1 MKKGQMSDL
10 LEREDLDF
18 TLRYINII
26 SKDKEKFKEL
36 KQKYPTT
43 IYSKI
48 MLTLTHETYTESEA
62 KNIFENIIGHK
73 EKLNSKLN
81 RDVGL
86 IVAAMDYLYNIKNI
100 LDEPII
106 IEERKSDFIIETSVK
121 DDLTTLYLREPFEEF
136 LKKEFDNAKRNS
148 KKLSLMMID
157 IDDFKNINDT
167 FGHQTGDE
175 VLKELGKTINI
186 NIRKM
191 DLAARYGGEEF
202 IVVLP
207 NTDISRAKEVSNR
220 IKTQIADL
228 NFNRFHIT
236 VSIGLCTF
244 SSSYES
250 EQDMIAI
257 ADEALYHAKEKGKNR
272 VEVL

>member
-1 MKKGQMSDL
+1 MKKNQMSDL
-10 LEREDLDF
+10 LEREEIEF
-18 TLRYINII
+18 TLRYINVI
-26 SKDKEKFKEL
+26 SKDKEKFREL
-36 KQKYPTT
+36 KQKYPNS

-48 MLTLTHETYTESEA
+48 MLALTHETYIESEA

-73 EKLNSKLN
+73 ENLNSKLN

-86 IVAAMDYLYNIKNI
+86 IVSAMDYLYNIKNI
-100 LDEPII
+100 LEEPII
-106 IEERKSDFIIETSVK
+106 IEEKKSDYIVEASVR

-167 FGHQTGDE
+167 FGHQTGDD

-191 DLAARYGGEEF
+191 DFAARYGGEEF
-202 IVVLP
+202 VVVLP
-207 NTDISRAKEVSNR
+207 NTQTDKAKEVSDR
-220 IKTQIADL
+220 IKTEIAKL
-228 NFNRFHIT
+228 NFSKFQIT
-236 VSIGLCTF
+236 VSIGLCTY
-244 SSSYES
+244 SSSYEN
-250 EQDMIAI
+250 EQDMIAT
-257 ADEALYHAKEKGKNR
+257 ADEALYSAKEKGKNR